1 MTRKFAFNIIYIID
15 VLGDEDLDSSSDI
28 KINTNRPDDITLKS
42 NTASKLFKSISSLK
56 VPIPIVFVKIHNIPM
71 LISFFKELEKGVIKK
86 GLIPIV
92 HFECHGSPDDGM
104 FFPSIKKY
112 ISWSEMNDLFLM
124 INKHTMNNL
133 LAIVAGCDS
142 FKSTEN
148 IDFAKGSPYGCYI
161 GANKVTDASIIS
173 RFKDFYRYIFIY
185 NDFDGACDLL
195 GSDFSMVFSYDICM
209 QRFLLPLVLSY
220 FGEDK
225 KEFVEYTINRLIDN
239 GQQGSIGEIR
249 KLAKYRLK
257 HIDKYYER
265 SGVQFLHGQ
274 RPLAFTE
281 LKRIA
286 LDLKDN
292 LSDEA
297 KFNIE
302 LRNAIKLKRNII
314 MGKGA

>member
-1 MTRKFAFNIIYIID
+1 
-15 VLGDEDLDSSSDI
+15 
-28 KINTNRPDDITLKS
+28 
-42 NTASKLFKSISSLK
+42 
-56 VPIPIVFVKIHNIPM
+56 
-71 LISFFKELEKGVIKK
+71 
-86 GLIPIV
+86 
-92 HFECHGSPDDGM
+92 
-104 FFPSIKKY
+104 
-112 ISWSEMNDLFLM
+112 MNDLFLM

-148 IDFAKGSPYGCYI
+148 IEFAKGSPYGCYI

-173 RFKDFYRYIFIY
+173 RFKDFYRYIFLY

-195 GSDFSMVFSYDICM
+195 GADFSMVFSYDICM
-209 QRFLLPLVLSY
+209 QSFLLPLVLSY
-220 FGEDK
+220 FGKDK

-274 RPLAFTE
+274 KPLAFTE

-286 LDLKDN
+286 QELKDK
-292 LSDEA
+292 LIDEA
-297 KFNIE
+297 KFNLE
-302 LRNAIKLKRNII
+302 LRNAIKLKRNTI
-314 MGKGA
+314 MGKGLDPENTGFTTVEYLVYIKSDDIHQVAQLTKWL

>member
-42 NTASKLFKSISSLK
+42 NTASKLFKSISSLN
-56 VPIPIVFVKIHNIPM
+56 IPIVFVKIHNIPM

-92 HFECHGSPDDGM
+92 HFECHGSPDEGM
-104 FFPSIKKY
+104 FFPGIKKY

-220 FGEDK
+220 FGE
-225 KEFVEYTINRLIDN
+225 EFVEYTINRLIDN

>member
-1 MTRKFAFNIIYIID
+1 
-15 VLGDEDLDSSSDI
+15 
-28 KINTNRPDDITLKS
+28 
-42 NTASKLFKSISSLK
+42 
-56 VPIPIVFVKIHNIPM
+56 
-71 LISFFKELEKGVIKK
+71 
-86 GLIPIV
+86 
-92 HFECHGSPDDGM
+92 
-104 FFPSIKKY
+104 
-112 ISWSEMNDLFLM
+112 
-124 INKHTMNNL
+124 
-133 LAIVAGCDS
+133 
-142 FKSTEN
+142 
-148 IDFAKGSPYGCYI
+148 KGSPYGCYI